1 MRRMDEWTGTL
12 AETSVGDLTAAL
24 ASAQPA
30 PGGGTAAAV
39 VASLAA
45 SLTSMVVR
53 LSLDRPRYQQH
64 SLLHAEALAAS
75 EVARTNFLK
84 LAEDDAD
91 AYAGYREARG
101 MPHATDTAAAAR
113 EAATREAARRS
124 AEVPLTVVGAC
135 HRQAE
140 LVERLA
146 GRSNTSVGSDLD
158 VAALLLEAAARGAA
172 ANVLVNLASIG
183 DEGYSAMASA
193 QIAEHLQ
200 EIQGAT
206 ARTRELVARGELRP
220 PEAA

>member
-1 MRRMDEWTGTL
+1 MDEWTGKL

-39 VASLAA
+39 AASLAA

-64 SLLHAEALAAS
+64 ALLHAEALAAS
-75 EVARTNFLK
+75 DAARTDFLK
-84 LAEDDAD
+84 LAEDDAT
-91 AYAGYREARG
+91 AYAGYRQARG
-101 MPHATDTAAAAR
+101 MPRVTDAEAAAR
-113 EAATREAARRS
+113 EAATRVAARRS
-124 AEVPLTVVGAC
+124 AEVPLTVVEAC
-135 HRQAE
+135 QRQLD

-146 GRSNTSVGSDLD
+146 GRSNPSAGSDLD

-183 DEGYSAMASA
+183 DDGYSASARA
-193 QIAEHLQ
+193 QIAEHMEQ
-200 EIQGAT
+200 IQGAT
-206 ARTRELVARGELRP
+206 ARTRGLVAGGEQRP